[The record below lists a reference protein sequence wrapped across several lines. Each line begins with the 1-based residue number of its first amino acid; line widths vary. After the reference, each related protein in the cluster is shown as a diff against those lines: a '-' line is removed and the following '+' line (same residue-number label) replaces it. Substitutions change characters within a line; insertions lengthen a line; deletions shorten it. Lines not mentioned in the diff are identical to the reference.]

1 MDAAHSGDTAGIDF
15 DVLQFSRRR
24 LARRLRCEAEI
35 VSLLEVS
42 GLSIRYAGEAVV
54 EDVSFSVDEGESVGI
69 VGESGSGKSQTALAL
84 LGLLPKQADVS
95 GSVKL
100 GGEEIIGATEQ
111 ALNKLRGR
119 RVGMVFQDTMQAL
132 NPYMQIGK
140 QVRQVLLQHEL
151 AAGDAADRRVMEMF
165 TRVGLPDP
173 ERQFRAY
180 PHQLSGG
187 MRQRV
192 MLASALIAE
201 PDLLIADEPTTAL
214 DVTVQAQIL
223 ELLEDIRDNTALLLI
238 THDLGIVAGRC
249 ERMLVFEKGRLVD
262 AGPTTSLFASPGHA
276 HTRALL
282 DVAPRIDRGTFPAP
296 IKASTILSV
305 EAAEVVY
312 EAGGSAQLRAVIDVD
327 LSLRKGETLAV
338 VGESGSGKSSLV
350 RAILGL
356 IPMHSGRVV
365 YAGEALDGPVET
377 RSIAQ
382 KRDFQLVYQDPVAAL
397 NPQMRVQSIVGEPL
411 SVHERS
417 LSSQERIARVTTT
430 LQKVGLDDNYLRRY
444 PHQLSGGQAQRVAI
458 ARALILEPS
467 VLVCDEAVAALD
479 GSVRAQVLALLRTE
493 QNKTGLSIIFI
504 SHDLAVVR
512 SISHRVLVMYM
523 GHLVEFA
530 DCEKIFAA
538 PRHPYTRA
546 LLDAVPVPD
555 PVVSVIVAPL
565 KGEVGSLLSPPSGCV
580 FHPRC
585 GYAKEIC
592 SERAPESRDVGGS
605 RVACHR
611 ADDIELTPQHS

>member
-1 MDAAHSGDTAGIDF
+1 M
-15 DVLQFSRRR
+15 
-24 LARRLRCEAEI
+24 
-35 VSLLEVS
+35 SLLQVS
-42 GLSIRYAGEAVV
+42 GLSIRYRGDVVVDDISFELDEA
-54 EDVSFSVDEGESVGI
+54 ESVGI

-84 LGLLPKQADVS
+84 LGLLPAQAEVS
-95 GSVKL
+95 GSIQFD
-100 GGEEIIGATEQ
+100 GIEIVGATEKK
-111 ALNKLRGR
+111 LNQLRAQR
-119 RVGMVFQDTMQAL
+119 IGMVFQDPMQAL
-132 NPYMQIGK
+132 NPYVQIGK
-140 QVRQVLLQHEL
+140 QVRQILLQHDL
-151 AAGDAADRRVMEMF
+151 AEGAEADERVIEMF

-173 ERQFRAY
+173 AQQFRAY
-180 PHQLSGG
+180 AHQLSGG

-201 PDLLIADEPTTAL
+201 PDLLVADEPTTAL

-223 ELLEDIRDNTALLLI
+223 DLLEDIRDNTALLLI
-238 THDLGIVAGRC
+238 THDLGIVAGHC

-276 HTRALL
+276 HTRTLL
-282 DVAPRIDRGTFPAP
+282 DAAPRIDRGTFPP
-296 IKASTILSV
+296 EIKASTILSV
-305 EAAEVVY
+305 EAAEVIY
-312 EAGGSAQLRAVIDVD
+312 EREGNEQIRAVSDVG

-356 IPMHSGRVV
+356 IPMQSGLVV
-365 YAGEALDGPVET
+365 YSGEPLAGPVET
-377 RSIAQ
+377 RSIAHH
-382 KRDFQLVYQDPVAAL
+382 RDFQLVYQDPVAAL
-397 NPQMRVQSIVGEPL
+397 NPQMRVRKIVGEPL
-411 SVHERS
+411 SVHERTLTS
-417 LSSQERIARVTTT
+417 KARLERVITT
-430 LQKVGLDDNYLRRY
+430 LQKVGLEQKHLDRY

-458 ARALILEPS
+458 ARALILGPS

-479 GSVRAQVLALLRTE
+479 GSARAQVLELLRTV
-493 QNKTGLSIIFI
+493 QKDSDLSIIFI

-523 GHLVEFA
+523 GHLVEYAECAKLFGS
-530 DCEKIFAA
+530 

-555 PVVSVIVAPL
+555 PVVAVKAAPI
-565 KGEVGSLLSPPSGCV
+565 KGEVASLLTPPSGCV

-592 SERAPESRDVGGS
+592 RERVPVTRDINGS

-611 ADDIELTPQHS
+611 ADEIEL